1 MNRDATISR
10 PKSAVEH
17 LPARTSSR
25 IAPPIALM
33 MAITVPLSLICYFLS
48 VDLVTESVSY
58 LVIAP
63 LAAVTLSLVIVELQF
78 RVDTVGTHRWAR
90 LLQLAVATATPLWM
104 YAALMSVWSSG
115 SFPVLGSLQT
125 AMAYVSLAVGLIW
138 VFTGTWG
145 ALLRAR
151 EARDRRE
158 QVVLNDERLNEL
170 LDSAE
175 RARFL
180 EYRAVIARTVT
191 APLEALMSQWNRLAP
206 DELAGR
212 LENLTSRVMRPLAHQ
227 LHPVTLK
234 VGLVPAIQSLG
245 PHYRLTVPLDA
256 SELDESGQLLDE
268 DVVPQVF
275 RWVRNL
281 VPSDSHIAIGV
292 EIDDEHVVLTAVG
305 VATVRDLDPIQQVAG
320 LTVDLIDTGGYRLR
334 APMRGVD
341 SKPLLVISGRD
352 RPARSSSVTSVWDAW
367 TTPPSIN
374 LALILYIGIV
384 SVPVFSLVRREQGG
398 VDAPWISILSVLAP
412 VVLAVPLTRIKVS
425 RGTRNAA
432 ITVIA
437 MWVGLALVSAIA
449 VNLLIVWLAP
459 AASLVIANALRVFGA
474 VMRYAV
480 VAPMFVL
487 TRGLVAQA
495 QADTQMLRM
504 RQRASDEARA
514 NLLSRADET
523 DRFLAEALH
532 RTVQG
537 RVTAIALLLRLD
549 RIQEAERELEILTQ
563 KTLPELEAK
572 LGEWMQVEVTESE
585 HGREVAGLSV
595 TDRVDW
601 SEIES
606 QDRVLTARLRRALDE
621 IAINARRHG
630 HATTLDVTMRREG
643 PRLVLNCEDN
653 GDGPSSTA
661 SPGLGSAILD
671 DVCGEYAGAWSLTR
685 QGTITCVRV
694 ELLLPEVL
702 NPSSTT

>member
-1 MNRDATISR
+1 MWDAMING
-10 PKSAVEH
+10 PKSEEEY
-17 LPARTSSR
+17 LSSRTSSR
-25 IAPPIALM
+25 VITPLLLILAV
-33 MAITVPLSLICYFLS
+33 TVPLSLILNS
-48 VDLVTESVSY
+48 IAVNGATESVSY

-63 LAAVTLSLVIVELQF
+63 IAAVTLSLVIVELQF
-78 RVDTVGTHRWAR
+78 RVDTVGRNRCAR
-90 LLQLAVATATPLWM
+90 LLQLAVATVTPLWM
-104 YAALMSVWSSG
+104 YTALTSVWSSG
-115 SFPVLGSLQT
+115 YFPVLGSLQT
-125 AMAYVSLAVGLIW
+125 ALGYASLVIGLMW

-180 EYRAVIARTVT
+180 EYRAVIASTVA
-191 APLEALMSQWNRLAP
+191 APLKGLRSQWNSPEA
-206 DELAGR
+206 DELASR
-212 LENLTSRVMRPLAHQ
+212 LEKLTSRVMRPLAHQ

-245 PHYRLTVPLDA
+245 SHYRLTVPP
-256 SELDESGQLLDE
+256 EIGKLDESGQLLDG
-268 DVVPQVF
+268 DVAPQVF

-281 VPSDSHIAIGV
+281 VPSGSRIAV
-292 EIDDEHVVLTAVG
+292 ALEIDHQHVVLTAVG
-305 VATVRDLDPIQQVAG
+305 VATARTLDPIQQVAG
-320 LTVDLIDTGGYRLR
+320 LSVDVTDTGEYRLR
-334 APMRGVD
+334 APMHGVA
-341 SKPLLVISGRD
+341 SKPHVVSPGRERD
-352 RPARSSSVTSVWDAW
+352 ARVSSKTSVWDAW

-384 SVPVFSLVRREQGG
+384 SIPVFSLVRGEEAG
-398 VDAPWISILSVLAP
+398 VEALWISILSVLAP
-412 VVLAVPLTRIKVS
+412 VVLAFPLVRIKVA
-425 RGTRNAA
+425 RGTRRGAV
-432 ITVIA
+432 TVIA
-437 MWVGLALVSAIA
+437 MWVGLAIAAAIA
-449 VNLLIVWLAP
+449 ANLLIAWLAP
-459 AASLVIANALRVFGA
+459 SASLFIGNALRVFGA

-487 TRGLVAQA
+487 THGLVAQA

-514 NLLSRADET
+514 TLLSRADET

-549 RIQEAERELEILTQ
+549 RIQEAERELETLTQ

-585 HGREVAGLSV
+585 HGREVSGLSV

-671 DVCGEYAGAWSLTR
+671 DVCREYAGSWSLTR
-685 QGTITCVRV
+685 QGVFTRVCLDVRV
-694 ELLLPEVL
+694 PAEQ
-702 NPSSTT
+702 NT